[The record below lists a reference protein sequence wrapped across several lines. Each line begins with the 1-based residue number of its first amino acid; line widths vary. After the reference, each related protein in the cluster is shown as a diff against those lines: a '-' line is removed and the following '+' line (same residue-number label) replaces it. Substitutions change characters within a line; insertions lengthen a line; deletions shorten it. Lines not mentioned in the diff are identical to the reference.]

1 LRLSLYLKLEIIQA
15 HLLKLFYEIIV
26 DSSEVTTINM
36 PDKYRRKITSVTLIR
51 YHFVWIYSKR
61 KKVLLG
67 GVSERLKQLL
77 TDKCIELDCSIVA
90 MEIMPD
96 YVHLLVE
103 APPNLASDPIV
114 FRLKGFTSFQR
125 RSEYLHREE
134 SSGAWDS

>member
-1 LRLSLYLKLEIIQA
+1 MRLSLYLKLEITQA

-26 DSSEVTTINM
+26 DCSEVTTINM

-51 YHFVWIYSKR
+51 YHFVWISSKR

-103 APPNLASDPIV
+103 APPNLAPDPIV

-125 RSEYLHREE
+125 RSEYPHREE
-134 SSGAWDS
+134 SCGSWDS